1 MGNKDIDFVVERR
14 YFLERFF
21 MQISDI
27 EYLKTSEEMKLFI
40 RPEICV
46 VTSKTDKIDIEKALL
61 KMNRPSNQK
70 LLQTYKRVFKLT
82 DKTIEEQKL

>member
-40 RPEICV
+40 RPEINV
-46 VTSKTDKIDIEKALL
+46 ITSNMGKIDIEKALM
-61 KMNRPSNQK
+61 KMTRP
-70 LLQTYKRVFKLT
+70 
-82 DKTIEEQKL
+82 